1 MSRFA
6 ALLLTCAVASALVL
20 ACKADTTGLATL
32 TVPELVALLEH
43 EPDVVPIDANN
54 AKTRG
59 RYGTIPGALLLS
71 NYRDYEPA
79 TELPGDTTRRLVF
92 YCHSALCGAAVE
104 AARKAVAAGYAD
116 VAVLPD
122 GIKGWSGSGRPVEKP
137 AQG

>member
-1 MSRFA
+1 MSRCA
-6 ALLLTCAVASALVL
+6 AFLLTCAVASALVPG
-20 ACKADTTGLATL
+20 CRADTTGLATL

-43 EPDVVPIDANN
+43 ESDVVPIDANN

-79 TELPGDTTRRLVF
+79 TELPGDRTSRLVF
-92 YCHSALCGAAVE
+92 YCHSARCGAAVE

-122 GIKGWSGSGRPVEKP
+122 GIKGWSDSGRPVEMP
-137 AQG
+137 AEG